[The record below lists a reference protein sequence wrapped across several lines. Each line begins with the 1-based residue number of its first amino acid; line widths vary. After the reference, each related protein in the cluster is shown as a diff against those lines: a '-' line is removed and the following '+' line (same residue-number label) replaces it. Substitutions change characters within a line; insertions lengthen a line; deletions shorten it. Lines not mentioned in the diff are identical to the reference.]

1 MDPDPLVRGTDP
13 RIRIRTKMSRIPNTG
28 GNNCVKKNHTIYIF
42 SNNASDVEYSQTIA
56 DKRLFIRFIS
66 RTIYGFSSNMLTR
79 IHCSVLNLYYLDD
92 PAKEVCGLLLL
103 DKNALLGS
111 EPGQVT
117 GRGLAA
123 GCGHLRPLPLL

>member
-1 MDPDPLVRGTDP
+1 M
-13 RIRIRTKMSRIPNTG
+13 
-28 GNNCVKKNHTIYIF
+28 IYIF

-56 DKRLFIRFIS
+56 EKRLFIRFIS
-66 RTIYGFSSNMLTR
+66 RTYWYCSKKCMVFSSNTLTLTYP
-79 IHCSVLNLYYLDD
+79 CSVLNLYYLDD
-92 PAKEVCGLLLL
+92 PTKEVCSLLLL